1 MKKLT
6 KKEILE
12 ENKKKTFYLILL
24 ITSMTMLSISTIFF
38 CKKKRPVFYN
48 IVKKEIVDTKIIE
61 KNKIE
66 MFDWPL
72 RVEGIISS
80 GQGLRKSI
88 VEDYVVTE
96 NKYHYAIDIVVPE
109 KTPVYAAKNGKI
121 EEVWPSY
128 YNGKYKGHPSYGGL
142 IVIKHYDGTYS
153 LYAHLS
159 KTEVQEGQL
168 VSKGQLIGLTGG
180 VKGKRGS
187 GTSTGPHLH
196 FSLTLDILSFLEK

>member
-48 IVKKEIVDTKIIE
+48 ILKKEVVDTKIIE

-72 RVEGIISS
+72 RIEGVISS

-109 KTPVYAAKNGKI
+109 KNTSICSKKWKNR
-121 EEVWPSY
+121 
-128 YNGKYKGHPSYGGL
+128 
-142 IVIKHYDGTYS
+142 
-153 LYAHLS
+153 
-159 KTEVQEGQL
+159 
-168 VSKGQLIGLTGG
+168 
-180 VKGKRGS
+180 RGMA
-187 GTSTGPHLH
+187 
-196 FSLTLDILSFLEK
+196 ILL